1 LNRRKGVRKMSSKVK
16 ITIDGHQYQVPAGE
30 KLLWAALDC
39 GIYIPHLC
47 GNREEERPEASC
59 RLCFVEI
66 EGIPDPVTA
75 CTQEVIE
82 GMVVQTR
89 TPRVDRLVGTAFEL
103 LLSNHKMR
111 CGKCPQNRR
120 CELQKIARERKLKLR
135 LTRLRP
141 LLTEEQYQPIDDSP
155 DSFIYD
161 SNRCVLCGRCIW
173 VDHKVVK
180 VGAIGFI
187 RRGID
192 RKMSTF
198 GDRPLSESP
207 CTQCGECVKVCPVGA
222 LVFKE
227 DLKED
232 QNKTK

>member
-1 LNRRKGVRKMSSKVK
+1 MSSKVK
-16 ITIDGHQYQVPAGE
+16 ITIDGQQYQVPAGE

-155 DSFIYD
+155 GYLFCRGYP
-161 SNRCVLCGRCIW
+161 RFLFPGVWQEQLYLLPLPHP
-173 VDHKVVK
+173 VFP
-180 VGAIGFI
+180 GFS
-187 RRGID
+187 R
-192 RKMSTF
+192 
-198 GDRPLSESP
+198 
-207 CTQCGECVKVCPVGA
+207 A
-222 LVFKE
+222 L
-227 DLKED
+227 
-232 QNKTK
+232 